1 MYGNL
6 PQTILFD
13 ENNPTQ
19 LPDRENVDY
28 ELARQRQNLAH
39 TLKTPPST
47 AKTGSRRIASATGFA
62 SNNNGIPKRPHSGV
76 NPKQLQ
82 PRDNSNGP
90 APTAK

>member
-13 ENNPTQ
+13 ENNPPQ
-19 LPDRENVDY
+19 MANRENFDY
-28 ELARQRQNLAH
+28 ELAKQRQNLAH

-47 AKTGSRRIASATGFA
+47 GKSGSRRIASATGFA
-62 SNNNGIPKRPHSGV
+62 SNIGIPKRPHSGA

-82 PRDNSNGP
+82 TRDNSNGP
-90 APTAK
+90 APSAK